1 MLQRLMDIIRQVIS
15 KMFNRGTIEKE
26 MQVDIVTSDKMARA
40 ITEWTEMYENHP
52 HWLSDTV
59 KSMNLS
65 ATVASE
71 FARLITLEM
80 ESEVKGNDYLNEQ
93 YQIVIDGIR
102 PYVEYACAKG
112 GIALKPFVNGDHIEV
127 DFTQADYF
135 FPTAHNSRGEITG
148 AVFVDTKTIGDK
160 LYTRMEYHNL
170 TTEGYYISNRAYVTK
185 NIENSETLGKEIPL
199 TDVDDWAELEP
210 EVIIQNV
217 DKPLFAYFKMPQANT
232 IDPSSP
238 LGVSV
243 YSRAIGDIEEADR
256 QYSRILWEYEGSE
269 LAIDASIDCFKVS
282 GIDKYDLPKGKERL
296 FRIHQYEASDY
307 KKPFEAFSP
316 AIRDVSLFNGL
327 NNLLKQIEFKCGLA
341 YGTISDPQQVEK
353 TAEEIKSSKQ
363 RSYQSVTDAQ
373 KSLQTALEHLVYA
386 MGVVGSLAGLP
397 VKSTSNKVTFKWDD
411 SIIVDVDKERA
422 SDRQE
427 VAMGVMTLL
436 EYRMKWYKE
445 DEATA
450 ARMINE
456 PADVV
461 M

>member
-1 MLQRLMDIIRQVIS
+1 MLQRIKDLIRQVTG
-15 KMFNRGTIEKE
+15 KMFKRGTIEKE
-26 MQVDIVTSDKMARA
+26 LQVDIVTSDKMARA
-40 ITEWTEMYENHP
+40 INEWTEMYENRP

-59 KSMNLS
+59 KSMNLA

-80 ESEVKGNDYLNEQ
+80 ESKVEGNDYLNEQ
-93 YQIVIDGIR
+93 YQIVINGIR
-102 PYVEYACAKG
+102 PFVEYACAKG
-112 GIALKPFVNGDHIEV
+112 GVVFKPFINGENIEV

-135 FPTAHNSRGEITG
+135 FPTSYNSRGEITG
-148 AVFVDTKTIGDK
+148 AVFVDTKTIGEK
-160 LYTRMEYHNL
+160 LYTRLEYHNL
-170 TTEGYYISNRAYVTK
+170 TADGYYIANQAYVTK
-185 NIENSETLGKEIPL
+185 AIEGSEALGKEIPL
-199 TDVDDWAELEP
+199 TEVDDWAELEP
-210 EVIIQNV
+210 EVMIQNV

-243 YSRAIGDIEEADR
+243 YSRAVGDIEEADR
-256 QYSRILWEYEGSE
+256 QYSRILWEYDGSE

-282 GIDKYDLPKGKERL
+282 GQDRYELPRGKERL
-296 FRIHQYEASDY
+296 FRMLHYEAHDY
-307 KKPFEAFSP
+307 KKPFETFSP
-316 AIRDVSLFNGL
+316 DIRDVSLFNGL

-397 VKSTSNKVTFKWDD
+397 VKTNNKVSSKWDD
-411 SIIVDVDKERA
+411 SIIIDVDKERI

-427 VAMGVMTLL
+427 VAMGAMTLL

-445 DEATA
+445 DEITA
-450 ARMINE
+450 ARMISE
-456 PADVV
+456 QADVV

>member
-1 MLQRLMDIIRQVIS
+1 MLQRLMDIVKQVIS

-26 MQVDIVTSDKMARA
+26 MQVDVVTSDKMARA
-40 ITEWTEMYENHP
+40 ITEWTEMYENHSP
-52 HWLSDTV
+52 WLSDTV

-80 ESEVKGNDYLNEQ
+80 ESAVKGNDYLNEQ

-112 GIALKPFVNGDHIEV
+112 GIVFKPFVNGNNIEV

-148 AVFVDTKTIGDK
+148 AIFVDTKTIGDK
-160 LYTRMEYHNL
+160 LYTRLEYHNL
-170 TTEGYYISNRAYVTK
+170 TTEGYYISNRAYVTH
-185 NIENSETLGKEIPL
+185 NVDGSESLGKEIPL

-232 IDPSSP
+232 IDPTSP

-243 YSRAIGDIEEADR
+243 YSRAVGDIEEADR

-316 AIRDVSLFNGL
+316 AIRDTSLFNGL

-341 YGTISDPQQVEK
+341 YGTISDPQLVEK
-353 TAEEIKSSKQ
+353 TAEEVKSSKQ

-386 MGVVGSLAGLP
+386 MSIVASLAGLP
-397 VKSTSNKVTFKWDD
+397 VKSTLNKVTFKWDD

-422 SDRQE
+422 SDRAE
-427 VAMGVMTLL
+427 VAMGAMTLL

-445 DEATA
+445 DEKTA
-450 ARMINE
+450 AKMISE
-456 PADVV
+456 SADVV